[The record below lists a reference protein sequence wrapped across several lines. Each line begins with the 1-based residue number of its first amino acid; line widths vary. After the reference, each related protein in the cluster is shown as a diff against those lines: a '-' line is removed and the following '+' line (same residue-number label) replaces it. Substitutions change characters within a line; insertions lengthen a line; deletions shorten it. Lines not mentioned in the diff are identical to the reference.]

1 MIRALRRE
9 QKMENDDNRFIFFY
23 RSLLVLNV
31 LVIISGAGIAILG
44 DTFIYDPFNS
54 VFDAYFW
61 GDAPVP
67 EQAQRFRAWVYGV
80 LGGAMAGWGFCLY
93 FIMRHAFHKKE
104 KWAWNAISVSLVA
117 WFILDTGASLWWGVT
132 ANVILNSA
140 ILVAFAV
147 PLFATRR
154 HFT

>member
-1 MIRALRRE
+1 
-9 QKMENDDNRFIFFY
+9 
-23 RSLLVLNV
+23 
-31 LVIISGAGIAILG
+31 
-44 DTFIYDPFNS
+44 
-54 VFDAYFW
+54 
-61 GDAPVP
+61 
-67 EQAQRFRAWVYGV
+67 
-80 LGGAMAGWGFCLY
+80 MAGWGFCLY

-104 KWAWNAISVSLVA
+104 KWAWNAIAVSLA
-117 WFILDTGASLWWGVT
+117 LWFFLDTGASLWWGVT